1 VVIIKNI
8 YFIGG
13 PMGVGKTAVS
23 KELTERL
30 NNCVFLDG
38 DWCWASKPFI
48 VNGETRTIVIDNIC
62 YLLNNFINSDSYDNI
77 VFCWV
82 MHKQSIIDDILSKL
96 NLNNCIIHNISLIAT
111 QNELC
116 NRLNIDINNGIRDN
130 DIIERSIEYLN
141 CYSDLNTKKIDTTN
155 KSIKEIV
162 DAILN

>member
-1 VVIIKNI
+1 
-8 YFIGG
+8 
-13 PMGVGKTAVS
+13 
-23 KELTERL
+23 
-30 NNCVFLDG
+30 
-38 DWCWASKPFI
+38 
-48 VNGETRTIVIDNIC
+48 
-62 YLLNNFINSDSYDNI
+62 
-77 VFCWV
+77 